1 MIHSRTRSRISGI
14 RVTSIAGKL
23 GFAQNRFREESMVSL
38 IRAVMIVYRAADA
51 VIGAG
56 GFKPIPDSA
65 WMPMFSAH
73 G

>member
-1 MIHSRTRSRISGI
+1 MTW
-14 RVTSIAGKL
+14 IAGKL

-51 VIGAG
+51 VVGPG
-56 GFKPIPDSA
+56 GFEAIPDSA
-65 WMPMFSAH
+65 CKRMFGAH